1 MDYTKIENLAE
12 FKKEEKLLSD
22 CFAKRAA
29 CINKVLLLNEGNVNL
44 TAGEETSELDSDER
58 AALIKIYQAKIE
70 KCDNFI
76 LATLQKRK

>member
-29 CINKVLLLNEGNVNL
+29 CVNKVLLLNEGNVNL
-44 TAGEETSELDSDER
+44 TAGEETSELDGDER
-58 AALIKIYQAKIE
+58 APSGRWRPAAPR
-70 KCDNFI
+70 
-76 LATLQKRK
+76 ARSSA